1 MVSARQA
8 RGSATVW
15 VGMATSGER
24 LWGGSQQAS
33 HCLCPWARPVSEAA
47 GIFPAALQAPA
58 RPFAFPGGG
67 WLNTLPHDCAR
78 PGRPP
83 EGQNLVTE
91 RQGVARRPCHVAALA
106 FVTASALLGLP
117 AGGARAAGDGQP
129 IRLTDA
135 AERGAFNVGAAEGTV
150 STAPGPAR
158 GGEVLKFDYRMPRG
172 TAAGVWT
179 KGFPEGLDA
188 DHVDVVDVGV
198 KVADPRQ
205 LRHVAVAV

>member
-1 MVSARQA
+1 M
-8 RGSATVW
+8 
-15 VGMATSGER
+15 
-24 LWGGSQQAS
+24 
-33 HCLCPWARPVSEAA
+33 
-47 GIFPAALQAPA
+47 
-58 RPFAFPGGG
+58 
-67 WLNTLPHDCAR
+67 
-78 PGRPP
+78 
-83 EGQNLVTE
+83 VTE
-91 RQGVARRPCHVAALA
+91 RQGLARRPCHVAALA

-150 STAPGPAR
+150 STAPGPAP

-188 DHVDVVDVGV
+188 DQRKARVREEKTRILESLQTFFGLQDE
-198 KVADPRQ
+198 K
-205 LRHVAVAV
+205 LN